1 MDIYPENALRLVHE
15 NVRMVAHRQ
24 MAEHVGDDI
33 DTIVVRQEETY
44 GDDLAKRYVVRRA
57 GEEE

>member
-1 MDIYPENALRLVHE
+1 
-15 NVRMVAHRQ
+15 MVAHRQ

-44 GDDLAKRYVVRRA
+44 GDDLAKRCVVRRES
-57 GEEE
+57 EEK

>member
-1 MDIYPENALRLVHE
+1 MLGL
-15 NVRMVAHRQ
+15 VAHRQ

-44 GDDLAKRYVVRRA
+44 GDDLAKRCVVRRES
-57 GEEE
+57 EEK